1 MSNSASN
8 SVIAR
13 AVLSRLESGESLN
26 MVTTSLAAFL
36 IEEKKVGSLGAIIRE
51 IERLLLSGRDT
62 LYLHITTAR
71 PIDDGVLQPLI
82 EKFKKQ
88 NGASKV
94 IIEHT
99 INKSVI
105 GGVRCETAD
114 QRLDL
119 TVRRQLQRLTGVTA

>member
-26 MVTTSLAAFL
+26 MVSTSLAAFL

-71 PIDDGVLQPLI
+71 PIDDAVLQPLI
-82 EKFKKQ
+82 EKFRQQ

-105 GGVRCETAD
+105 GGVRCETAQ

>member
-8 SVIAR
+8 SVIAH
-13 AVLSRLESGESLN
+13 AVLSRLESGESSDK
-26 MVTTSLAAFL
+26 VTASLAAFL

-62 LYLHITTAR
+62 LYLHITTAHT
-71 PIDDGVLQPLI
+71 IDDAVLQPLI
-82 EKFKKQ
+82 EKFKQQ

-105 GGVRCETAD
+105 GGVRCETAQ